1 MVKKILLIRGY
12 TYYKRN
18 GLPIAGRYMEWNIRR
33 LGKYV
38 LRQGRVVS
46 ARGDQNF
53 LTPPK
58 RQLPNNLDC
67 GYNFEFKISFEI
79 VNKIVPLPFHI
90 IFMFSSSTPSFEEM
104 CNDILCGQV
113 LSGFCR
119 QKCLNNQI

>member
-12 TYYKRN
+12 TYYNRN

-38 LRQGRVVS
+38 LRQGRVS

-58 RQLPNNLDC
+58 RQLPYNLDC